1 MKNSEEKEDEDVV
14 IAFEKSNSVLPI
26 EEQETE
32 INPLHKTAISIIV
45 AMVFY
50 TLGIYFGSY
59 LGGRLHP

>member
-1 MKNSEEKEDEDVV
+1 MKISEEKDDEDVTP
-14 IAFEKSNSVLPI
+14 FEKSNNVLPI

-32 INPLHKTAISIIV
+32 INPFHKTAISIIV

>member
-1 MKNSEEKEDEDVV
+1 MKNSEEDDDEDVT
-14 IAFEKSNSVLPI
+14 AFEKSNNVLPI

>member
-1 MKNSEEKEDEDVV
+1 MKNSDEEDEVV
-14 IAFEKSNSVLPI
+14 IAFEKSNKVLPV

-32 INPLHKTAISIIV
+32 ISPLHKTAISIIV

-50 TLGIYFGSY
+50 TLGIYFGGY